1 MAEQNLYV
9 NCLISK
15 PVYFAD
21 LCNAVIFDGKQII
34 RPEDLTTLPG
44 HSGVMIADPE
54 KGRRVLQ
61 RYRDVCMKTTDGLCV
76 AVIACENQT
85 EIHYAMP
92 IRSMLYDALD
102 YTEQVHRI
110 QDRNRREKSSRSHG
124 EFLSGLKKEDRLC
137 PIVTLVLYYGREPWD
152 GALDLHQLTGLD
164 RGDPLFAAIAPFV
177 PNYHVNLM
185 HAGNLDCV
193 EHLRTHLQLIFSMLK
208 YNTDKQAL
216 YNFVRERQEELRS
229 LDQTDLMA
237 LFSLI
242 GEQKRLQKIM
252 EQTEYGEGFN
262 LCKAIDDLIA
272 DGVRQGNDEGEER
285 LSSLISLLIKM
296 QRIDLVEQVACNREL
311 RRKLYKKYNL

>member
-1 MAEQNLYV
+1 
-9 NCLISK
+9 
-15 PVYFAD
+15 
-21 LCNAVIFDGKQII
+21 
-34 RPEDLTTLPG
+34 
-44 HSGVMIADPE
+44 
-54 KGRRVLQ
+54 
-61 RYRDVCMKTTDGLCV
+61 
-76 AVIACENQT
+76 
-85 EIHYAMP
+85 
-92 IRSMLYDALD
+92 
-102 YTEQVHRI
+102 
-110 QDRNRREKSSRSHG
+110 
-124 EFLSGLKKEDRLC
+124 
-137 PIVTLVLYYGREPWD
+137 
-152 GALDLHQLTGLD
+152 
-164 RGDPLFAAIAPFV
+164 
-177 PNYHVNLM
+177 
-185 HAGNLDCV
+185 
-193 EHLRTHLQLIFSMLK
+193 MLK